1 MCFIERRINMR
12 QKILDDI
19 IASMKNKD
27 KNRLT
32 VLRSVKGTMQIEEIN
47 KKQELNDEDVIGVIA
62 KQIKLRKESI
72 VDFEKGNRQDLI
84 DQANIEID
92 ILNEYMPE
100 QLSEEEVD
108 NIIEEAFSNINPQTT
123 SDMGKVMGYLTPKL
137 KGKTD
142 LGLVSKKVRERIMN
156 Q

>member
-1 MCFIERRINMR
+1 MR

-19 IASMKNKD
+19 ITSMKNKD
-27 KNRLT
+27 KDRLT
-32 VLRSVKGTMQIEEIN
+32 VLRSVKGAMQLEEIN

-84 DQANIEID
+84 DQANLEIS

-100 QLSEEEVD
+100 QLDDEEVD
-108 NIIEEAFSNINPQTT
+108 RLIEEAFTNINPQTT
-123 SDMGKVMGYLTPKL
+123 SDMGKVMAFLTPKL

-156 Q
+156 K